1 MCEFVRRREEIV
13 HGHSDCFV
21 RTLRHARGSGGV
33 GLGRVGGGFCAEA
46 VFFCFT
52 ELYTGMITNRFIP
65 TVKSC

>member
-46 VFFCFT
+46 VFFLF
-52 ELYTGMITNRFIP
+52 Y
-65 TVKSC
+65 

>member
-33 GLGRVGGGFCAEA
+33 GLGRVGGGFLCRSS
-46 VFFCFT
+46 FFLF
-52 ELYTGMITNRFIP
+52 Y
-65 TVKSC
+65 